1 LIIGMDDTGAT
12 SLEPIRTL
20 IARYRQTGRVKPAAY
35 QRTKFATPYTAGD
48 IALMAYVDKAHG
60 QDLVGADLSVSQLSG
75 LAQEQRRGP
84 P

>member
-1 LIIGMDDTGAT
+1 MDDTGAT
-12 SLEPIRTL
+12 TLEPIRTL
-20 IARYRQTGRVKPAAY
+20 IARYRQTGRVKPGGVSTHEIRHALN
-35 QRTKFATPYTAGD
+35 GWH
-48 IALMAYVDKAHG
+48 IALMASVDKAPG